1 MIKIITQL
9 FMVLMI
15 LKTINIIKKN
25 EIKLRIENYIISIVI
40 YTIVIMLLF

>member
-9 FMVLMI
+9 FMTLMI

-25 EIKLRIENYIISIVI
+25 EIKLGIENYIISIVI